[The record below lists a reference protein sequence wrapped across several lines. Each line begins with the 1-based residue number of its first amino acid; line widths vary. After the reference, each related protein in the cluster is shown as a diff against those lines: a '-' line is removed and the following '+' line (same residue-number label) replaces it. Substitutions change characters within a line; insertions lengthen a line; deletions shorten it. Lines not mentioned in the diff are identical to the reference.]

1 MRISVIGLGRMGAGI
16 AKNLTRRGH
25 VVMGYDISKE
35 AVASAGVTPCE
46 LQACFDADY
55 VILALPTGNEV
66 LEVLKAAGPT
76 RAVVIDTTTQ
86 SLSELKAVLAIAGG
100 IKYLTCRVER
110 GPREAE
116 EGRLVLYVGGP
127 RELFEEARGLLAELG
142 EPLYVGTHEQATV
155 LKLVSTAVLT
165 ANAVVLAEA
174 AEILRRYGFDPEA
187 AVALLSKGGAA
198 SAQLASRMPAMLKEQ
213 FAVGFSAGQA
223 DAVLK
228 RVFELASELGVEVL
242 PLLME
247 TREVLR
253 SALAASIGLKDLS
266 ELVLYIRSI
275 NRAQSAH
282 STHLKNIRS

>member
-1 MRISVIGLGRMGAGI
+1 MRISVIGLGRMGAGM
-16 AKNLTRRGH
+16 AKNLARRGH
-25 VVMGYDISKE
+25 VVTGYDISKE
-35 AVASAGVTPCE
+35 AVASAGVAPCE
-46 LQACFDADY
+46 LKACFDADY
-55 VILALPTGNEV
+55 VILALPTGREV

-76 RAVVIDTTTQ
+76 RAMVIDTTTQ
-86 SLSELKAVLAIAGG
+86 SLSELKAVLDAAGG
-100 IKYLTCRVER
+100 VKYLTCRVER

-155 LKLVSTAVLT
+155 LKLVSTAILAANT
-165 ANAVVLAEA
+165 AVLAEA
-174 AEILRRYGFDPEA
+174 AEILRRYGFDPDA

-198 SAQLASRMPAMLKEQ
+198 SAQLASRMPAMLRGQ

-223 DAVLK
+223 DAVL
-228 RVFELASELGVEVL
+228 RRLLELAGGLGLEAL
-242 PLLME
+242 PLLTE

-253 SALAASIGLKDLS
+253 SALAAGIGLKDLS

-275 NRAQSAH
+275 NA
-282 STHLKNIRS
+282 